1 MKMDHRYLEK
11 NKSYYAEDRTEIL
24 DFIDKPVKTTLD
36 VGCSSGNFSV
46 LLIKNKFCE
55 EAHGIEPFE
64 DAYNTAK
71 EKINKVYHATVED
84 AIPLLQ
90 NKYYDII
97 FFNDVLEHLINPEE
111 VLLKIKSKLSP
122 NGKIISSIPN
132 VRFIHNLYSLIIYKD
147 WRYQNS
153 GILDKTHLRFFT
165 KKSIIRM
172 FEECGF
178 DIIKCEGNPKGK
190 VKLSKKVKLFNF
202 LLNGALNNTE
212 YQQFITVCQLKK

>member
-1 MKMDHRYLEK
+1 MKMDNRYLEK

-24 DFIDKPVKTTLD
+24 DFIDQPVQTTLD
-36 VGCSSGNFSV
+36 VGCSSGNFSSI
-46 LLIKNKFCE
+46 LLKNKFCK

-64 DAYNTAK
+64 EAYNIAK
-71 EKINKVYHATVED
+71 EKINKVYHSTIED
-84 AIPLLQ
+84 AIPLLP
-90 NKYYDII
+90 NDHYDII

-178 DIIKCEGNPKGK
+178 DVIKCDGNQKGK
-190 VKLSKKVKLFNF
+190 VKLSKKVKLINF

-212 YQQFITVCQLKK
+212 YQQFITVCKLKK